1 MSQNGI
7 FEMLN
12 SPVAQGLLAGGLGAL
27 ASRGTTAQ
35 AIGRGGLLGMSAYGQ
50 AAGQQENK
58 LIEAAKQKMRD
69 DALAKLTPDANGVV
83 SATPAVMS
91 AAGFNDPSKWGDIR
105 NFGRDKVKEF
115 QDVRNH
121 DGSMQ
126 RVGFT
131 DYGDTIDTGRASA
144 KEMSNVNG
152 VATDMW
158 NAQHGQVLA
167 QDPNAPFSIGA
178 NGQPVANQAYQ
189 DYSKQKARA
198 GATQVS
204 TVVNNKMGE
213 SLAGQI
219 GPMMKESQI
228 AAEAAVKQ
236 MSAAD
241 TIDRALDTGKVFTG
255 PGANVQMTATQLADA
270 LGFTG
275 ADQKEKLKNTRE
287 TIQGLAQLTL
297 QGRQQMRGQGAITDS
312 ESKLAERAISGDV
325 SLTAE
330 ELRVLTNAARRS
342 GQHVYSEH
350 QRKAQEIQNNPD
362 YAPMAPFYNVPPI
375 QQTQP
380 QPQPVAP
387 AGGGWGIQRVN

>member
-1 MSQNGI
+1 MAGI

-12 SPVAQGLLAGGLGAL
+12 SPVAQGILAGGFGAL
-27 ASRGTTAQ
+27 ASRGSRAQ
-35 AIGRGGLLGMSAYGQ
+35 AIGRGGLLGMTAFGQ
-50 AAGQQENK
+50 AQAQQQNR
-58 LIEAAKQKMRD
+58 LIEEAKKLQQQQ
-69 DALAKLTPDANGVV
+69 ALAQLRPDSNGVV
-83 SATPAVMS
+83 NATPDVLV
-91 AAGFNDPSKWGDIR
+91 AAGFSDPSKWGDIR

-115 QDVRNH
+115 QDVRNP
-121 DGSMQ
+121 DGTMQ

-131 DYGDTIDTGRASA
+131 DYGGTVDTGRATA
-144 KEMSNVNG
+144 KELSNING

-158 NAQHGQVLA
+158 NAQNGQVLA
-167 QDPNAPFSIGA
+167 QDPNAPFFIGPD
-178 NGQPVANQAYQ
+178 GRMVANTAYQ
-189 DYSKQKARA
+189 NYAKQKAAA

-204 TVVNNKMGE
+204 TIVNNKTGE

-236 MSAAD
+236 MMAAD

-255 PGANVQMTATQLADA
+255 PGANVRMTVTQLADA
-270 LGFTG
+270 LGMTG

-287 TIQGLAQLTL
+287 AIQGLAQLTL

-325 SLTAE
+325 SLTTE
-330 ELRVLTNAARRS
+330 ELRVLTNAARRA

-350 QRKAQEIQNNPD
+350 QRKSQVIQSNPD
-362 YAPMAPFYNVPPI
+362 YAPMAPFYDVP
-375 QQTQP
+375 QMP
-380 QPQPVAP
+380 QPQQPAP
-387 AGGGWGIQRVN
+387 QSGGWGIQKVN